1 MSKKMRDR
9 KWKKQVFAAFMAA
22 SMAAASV
29 AGGNPYGLTI
39 HAGTEAEKL
48 ETEQGM
54 FYVTDGVLTYY
65 EGDATELTIP
75 EDVTEIGSCAFSGA
89 KKLKKIV
96 VGENVKKLQQFALCA
111 GGNLEEVEFAEGI
124 TEISESCFFYQAKL
138 SKVNIPDSVTKIGEG
153 AFWGTDL
160 SELPEMKNVTEI
172 EEYAFYDNKKITE
185 INIPKNI
192 VAVGYNAFGGTT
204 AEKLVVPG
212 GLKSVDADEILGY
225 KNAENLKTVVF
236 EEGVE
241 EIRSSSFYG
250 FEKLESVKF
259 PESLV
264 RIDSFAFY
272 GCDSLKKVSIPSAK
286 EINYGFAQCENL
298 KEVELGE
305 KVERLETA
313 FFGCEK
319 LTDVTMKAGLK
330 VIGQNAFAS
339 TAIKELAIPST
350 VVSIDDYSM
359 PDTLEKVELPS
370 SSLCYVGA
378 TAFENTK
385 WYKELK
391 KEAEEKNEDFII
403 VNNVLLN
410 TTYDYQNAS
419 RNQSDEEIEVEE
431 TEAPVATEQVE
442 ETEQPVATEQA
453 EETENPE
460 ETVEPEES
468 VNPVSSPA
476 VKATST
482 PKVTSTPKATMDASE
497 NEDTEETATPK
508 VEATAETEVEIE
520 ETEVDADGTETA
532 KTSYTN
538 ITLPEGVNVVA
549 NFKTYTKELVIPEGV
564 VAVGSVYGYD
574 LEKLKV
580 PETVTQ
586 IGEDFCGGNTKLNSV
601 VLPSKLETI
610 PKYAF
615 VNCSSIEGI
624 TIPEGVKSIGTSAF
638 KGATKLN
645 KVNIPDSVT
654 EIGLWAFSNTALQ
667 ELTIPASVTSIN
679 EDAFE
684 NCSENMK
691 FKGYTGSYF
700 EGFAKEHNLDFTSI
714 GTVENV
720 QATTAPTEVPEIPME
735 GEDNSSYE
743 IIDEEKIGEARQIKL
758 DCNGGESDY
767 NLFTAYDNTKIDDL
781 PVPVKEGYVFV
792 GWSVA
797 PEGGAILV
805 NEDALYLAGDQTLFA
820 QWKPMLHTVKF
831 DSKTAGKT
839 LKDMVVLEGEGFGEL
854 PEVESSKEKGV
865 FEGWFTQPEGGE
877 QITED
882 TVVHGGEEITLYAH
896 WSKADKSIDPKDLEL
911 SVDDENGVTIGKE
924 VYEEVYGNT
933 PMAEELAEQE
943 GKKDNVSFGEA
954 GADLF
959 FIEEE
964 DDVEVSQFDKNAQTP
979 SDLEETDTAVKD
991 FVNTIEVMEDS
1002 EAVRTDYVE
1011 NENKFQTIY
1020 DEVEKVE
1027 KGIGHPVLITM
1038 THEGERKTVLG
1049 YSVKEDEEDNKGTV
1063 AVADPENVNEIKQ
1076 IVFSKSEEEKEYTS
1090 WSYEVS
1096 DENTWNDKNADI
1108 TFTTYETLLG
1118 IWNSIGQETEADMNF
1133 VDISGDGLENM
1144 EIRDEDGRLLATVE
1158 DGQLETNSEDVIP
1171 VDDDVED
1178 GLSFY
1183 VAEDEVKVNFEDKKD
1198 HNVDVEISSD
1208 ERKAEVE
1215 AVTDEI
1221 VFDMDDLEE
1230 DMDIEIQPEEN
1241 TEYKIVLESD
1251 EFEDEDKV
1259 ELSGVGEADA
1269 KVSLEENEQGI
1280 TVEDTEEATLNV
1292 DGEVTETVD
1301 VTAKSNEGGDISRE
1315 GDLSVEKGEDAVY
1328 AITPE
1333 VGYMVDDVLVDGQ
1346 SVGAVD
1352 VYTFD
1357 KISGTHTIEAVFTEA
1372 DFTEATV
1379 TGIASAEDETVL
1391 EDMYVMVN
1399 DRILTED
1406 DDYTI
1411 EVISENDNEV
1421 EVEITGENYFEG
1433 AKVTKKVSKK
1443 NLAQGGDDVQ
1453 LPSDGAAGNHTQ
1465 APTETQA
1472 PVSTTTQAPIGSAG
1486 SETTPAPTQAPAGGA
1501 SNLVGNT
1508 IPGAQNNN
1516 NATQNNNTAAAATNT
1531 ADGAASEVST
1541 FTKGGLQYKVLSND
1555 SVAVMKAVKSVKK
1568 VVIPAKVTQ
1577 NGKTYKVTKINAKA
1591 FAGQK
1596 NLKKIVI
1603 KSTTLKSVGAK
1614 AFKGIASKAVINV
1627 PKSVKNTYKKMLKGK
1642 GQTDSVKIK

>member
-1 MSKKMRDR
+1 M
-9 KWKKQVFAAFMAA
+9 
-22 SMAAASV
+22 
-29 AGGNPYGLTI
+29 
-39 HAGTEAEKL
+39 
-48 ETEQGM
+48 
-54 FYVTDGVLTYY
+54 
-65 EGDATELTIP
+65 
-75 EDVTEIGSCAFSGA
+75 
-89 KKLKKIV
+89 
-96 VGENVKKLQQFALCA
+96 
-111 GGNLEEVEFAEGI
+111 
-124 TEISESCFFYQAKL
+124 
-138 SKVNIPDSVTKIGEG
+138 
-153 AFWGTDL
+153 
-160 SELPEMKNVTEI
+160 
-172 EEYAFYDNKKITE
+172 
-185 INIPKNI
+185 
-192 VAVGYNAFGGTT
+192 
-204 AEKLVVPG
+204 
-212 GLKSVDADEILGY
+212 
-225 KNAENLKTVVF
+225 
-236 EEGVE
+236 
-241 EIRSSSFYG
+241 
-250 FEKLESVKF
+250 KF

-272 GCDSLKKVSIPSAK
+272 GRDSLKKVSNPSAK

-339 TAIKELAIPST
+339 TAIKELVIPST

-482 PKVTSTPKATMDASE
+482 PKATMDASE

-538 ITLPEGVNVVA
+538 ITLPEGVNVIA

-797 PEGGAILV
+797 SEGGAILV

-865 FEGWFTQPEGGE
+865 FEGWFTQPEGGD

-896 WSKADKSIDPKDLEL
+896 WSIADKAVNPEDLEL
-911 SVDDENGVTIGKE
+911 SVDDENGVTIDQK

-964 DDVEVSQFDKNAQTP
+964 DDVEVSQFDENAQTP

-991 FVNTIEVMEDS
+991 
-1002 EAVRTDYVE
+1002 
-1011 NENKFQTIY
+1011 
-1020 DEVEKVE
+1020 
-1027 KGIGHPVLITM
+1027 
-1038 THEGERKTVLG
+1038 
-1049 YSVKEDEEDNKGTV
+1049 
-1063 AVADPENVNEIKQ
+1063 
-1076 IVFSKSEEEKEYTS
+1076 
-1090 WSYEVS
+1090 
-1096 DENTWNDKNADI
+1096 
-1108 TFTTYETLLG
+1108 
-1118 IWNSIGQETEADMNF
+1118 
-1133 VDISGDGLENM
+1133 
-1144 EIRDEDGRLLATVE
+1144 
-1158 DGQLETNSEDVIP
+1158 
-1171 VDDDVED
+1171 
-1178 GLSFY
+1178 
-1183 VAEDEVKVNFEDKKD
+1183 
-1198 HNVDVEISSD
+1198 
-1208 ERKAEVE
+1208 
-1215 AVTDEI
+1215 
-1221 VFDMDDLEE
+1221 
-1230 DMDIEIQPEEN
+1230 
-1241 TEYKIVLESD
+1241 
-1251 EFEDEDKV
+1251 
-1259 ELSGVGEADA
+1259 
-1269 KVSLEENEQGI
+1269 
-1280 TVEDTEEATLNV
+1280 TEEATLSV

-1301 VTAKSNEGGDISRE
+1301 VTAKSNEGGEISRE
-1315 GDLSVEKGEDAVY
+1315 GALSVEKGEDAVY

-1406 DDYTI
+1406 DDYTM

-1433 AKVTKKVSKK
+1433 IKVTKKVSKK

-1453 LPSDGAAGNHTQ
+1453 LPSN
-1465 APTETQA
+1465 
-1472 PVSTTTQAPIGSAG
+1472 
-1486 SETTPAPTQAPAGGA
+1486 
-1501 SNLVGNT
+1501 
-1508 IPGAQNNN
+1508 
-1516 NATQNNNTAAAATNT
+1516 
-1531 ADGAASEVST
+1531 
-1541 FTKGGLQYKVLSND
+1541 
-1555 SVAVMKAVKSVKK
+1555 
-1568 VVIPAKVTQ
+1568 
-1577 NGKTYKVTKINAKA
+1577 
-1591 FAGQK
+1591 
-1596 NLKKIVI
+1596 
-1603 KSTTLKSVGAK
+1603 LKSVGAK

-1627 PKSVKNTYKKMLKGK
+1627 PKSVKNAYKKMLKGK

>member
-1 MSKKMRDR
+1 M
-9 KWKKQVFAAFMAA
+9 
-22 SMAAASV
+22 
-29 AGGNPYGLTI
+29 
-39 HAGTEAEKL
+39 
-48 ETEQGM
+48 
-54 FYVTDGVLTYY
+54 
-65 EGDATELTIP
+65 
-75 EDVTEIGSCAFSGA
+75 
-89 KKLKKIV
+89 
-96 VGENVKKLQQFALCA
+96 
-111 GGNLEEVEFAEGI
+111 
-124 TEISESCFFYQAKL
+124 
-138 SKVNIPDSVTKIGEG
+138 TKIGEG

-185 INIPKNI
+185 INIPKNV

-225 KNAENLKTVVF
+225 KNAENLKTVVL

-538 ITLPEGVNVVA
+538 ITLPEGVNVIA

-839 LKDMVVLEGEGFGEL
+839 LKDMVVLEGE
-854 PEVESSKEKGV
+854 
-865 FEGWFTQPEGGE
+865 
-877 QITED
+877 
-882 TVVHGGEEITLYAH
+882 EITLYAH
-896 WSKADKSIDPKDLEL
+896 WSIADKAVNPEDLEL
-911 SVDDENGVTIGKE
+911 SVDDGNGVTIDQK

-964 DDVEVSQFDKNAQTP
+964 DDVEVSQFDENAQTP

-991 FVNTIEVMEDS
+991 
-1002 EAVRTDYVE
+1002 
-1011 NENKFQTIY
+1011 
-1020 DEVEKVE
+1020 
-1027 KGIGHPVLITM
+1027 
-1038 THEGERKTVLG
+1038 
-1049 YSVKEDEEDNKGTV
+1049 
-1063 AVADPENVNEIKQ
+1063 
-1076 IVFSKSEEEKEYTS
+1076 
-1090 WSYEVS
+1090 
-1096 DENTWNDKNADI
+1096 
-1108 TFTTYETLLG
+1108 
-1118 IWNSIGQETEADMNF
+1118 
-1133 VDISGDGLENM
+1133 
-1144 EIRDEDGRLLATVE
+1144 
-1158 DGQLETNSEDVIP
+1158 
-1171 VDDDVED
+1171 
-1178 GLSFY
+1178 
-1183 VAEDEVKVNFEDKKD
+1183 
-1198 HNVDVEISSD
+1198 
-1208 ERKAEVE
+1208 
-1215 AVTDEI
+1215 
-1221 VFDMDDLEE
+1221 
-1230 DMDIEIQPEEN
+1230 
-1241 TEYKIVLESD
+1241 
-1251 EFEDEDKV
+1251 
-1259 ELSGVGEADA
+1259 
-1269 KVSLEENEQGI
+1269 
-1280 TVEDTEEATLNV
+1280 TEEATLSV

-1301 VTAKSNEGGDISRE
+1301 VTAKSNEGGEISRE
-1315 GDLSVEKGEDAVY
+1315 GALSVEKGEDAVY

-1372 DFTEATV
+1372 DFTE
-1379 TGIASAEDETVL
+1379 
-1391 EDMYVMVN
+1391 
-1399 DRILTED
+1399 D
-1406 DDYTI
+1406 DDYTM

-1433 AKVTKKVSKK
+1433 IKVTKKVSKK

-1453 LPSDGAAGNHTQ
+1453 LPSN
-1465 APTETQA
+1465 
-1472 PVSTTTQAPIGSAG
+1472 
-1486 SETTPAPTQAPAGGA
+1486 
-1501 SNLVGNT
+1501 
-1508 IPGAQNNN
+1508 
-1516 NATQNNNTAAAATNT
+1516 
-1531 ADGAASEVST
+1531 
-1541 FTKGGLQYKVLSND
+1541 
-1555 SVAVMKAVKSVKK
+1555 
-1568 VVIPAKVTQ
+1568 
-1577 NGKTYKVTKINAKA
+1577 
-1591 FAGQK
+1591 
-1596 NLKKIVI
+1596 
-1603 KSTTLKSVGAK
+1603 LKSVGAK

-1627 PKSVKNTYKKMLKGK
+1627 PKSVKNAYKKMLKGK